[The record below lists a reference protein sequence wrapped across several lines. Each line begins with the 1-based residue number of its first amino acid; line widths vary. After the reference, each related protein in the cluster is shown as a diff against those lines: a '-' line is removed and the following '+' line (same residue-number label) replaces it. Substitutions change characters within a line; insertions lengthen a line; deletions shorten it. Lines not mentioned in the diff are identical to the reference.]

1 MQVVFKTGLLCIP
14 ASQYDIASML
24 PRADTHALVMDI
36 ASMLPRTD
44 THALVMDPG
53 HVCMC
58 ICTVGIC
65 NPTHR

>member
-14 ASQYDIASML
+14 ASKYDIASML
-24 PRADTHALVMDI
+24 PRADTHALVMD
-36 ASMLPRTD
+36 
-44 THALVMDPG
+44 PG
-53 HVCMC
+53 HVYMC